1 MAACGRPSACL
12 ERHSLARGWVR
23 GLHQKNGGLR
33 TRIWA
38 GRWEEKEA
46 RCFKEEMKKGW
57 NQSRG
62 RGREDWMN
70 VKRGVGRVGTGS
82 VGSLLFHKPTC
93 TTQFEDNAVGSYAS
107 IRTPL
112 SYHCM
117 YEHLH
122 KILTKCYNESRKYT
136 FLLSF
141 AVCGSHFKLHMC
153 IS

>member
-1 MAACGRPSACL
+1 
-12 ERHSLARGWVR
+12 
-23 GLHQKNGGLR
+23 
-33 TRIWA
+33 
-38 GRWEEKEA
+38 
-46 RCFKEEMKKGW
+46 
-57 NQSRG
+57 
-62 RGREDWMN
+62 MN
-70 VKRGVGRVGTGS
+70 VKRGVGSVGTGS

>member
-1 MAACGRPSACL
+1 
-12 ERHSLARGWVR
+12 
-23 GLHQKNGGLR
+23 
-33 TRIWA
+33 
-38 GRWEEKEA
+38 
-46 RCFKEEMKKGW
+46 
-57 NQSRG
+57 
-62 RGREDWMN
+62 MN
-70 VKRGVGRVGTGS
+70 VKRGVGSVGTGS

-136 FLLSF
+136 FCFLLLCV
-141 AVCGSHFKLHMC
+141 AVILNCTCVFLNLLD
-153 IS
+153 